1 LKLNEYAVM
10 LMNAIRSNKDN
21 QPVTITLSPN
31 DMAYRDIIGLAI
43 YDAICGTGAPH
54 SLECM
59 AHRYH
64 AANLALLEVS
74 RRGNAGTQDDPS
86 HSLKPKRT
94 VQKSAKNGSIQKGKI
109 EKAVNK
115 VKDKQNEN

>member
-1 LKLNEYAVM
+1 MKLNEYAVM

-59 AHRYH
+59 SHRYH
-64 AANLALLEVS
+64 AINAALLEV
-74 RRGNAGTQDDPS
+74 RNRLKIAEEQAAKPI
-86 HSLKPKRT
+86 KPKRE
-94 VQKSAKNGSIQKGKI
+94 IQKAPKRGNIPKAKI
-109 EKAVNK
+109 ERAVK
-115 VKDKQNEN
+115 EVKDAAKEG